1 MVSTG
6 SVEDN
11 RALGLRS
18 PVVLDTDFTVGS
30 AYDAGGTPMAVLV
43 DAEGRIASG
52 VAAGAQQVWA
62 LTRDL
67 PKQGSASNPRG
78 DNNRK
83 KKSKR

>member
-1 MVSTG
+1 MG
-6 SVEDN
+6 
-11 RALGLRS
+11 
-18 PVVLDTDFTVGS
+18 
-30 AYDAGGTPMAVLV
+30 VLV

>member
-30 AYDAGGTPMAVLV
+30 AFDAGGTPMAVLV

-52 VAAGAQQVWA
+52 VAAGAQEVWA
-62 LTRDL
+62 LTRNL
-67 PKQGSASNPRG
+67 PKQQQPTNG
-78 DNNRK
+78 NNRK